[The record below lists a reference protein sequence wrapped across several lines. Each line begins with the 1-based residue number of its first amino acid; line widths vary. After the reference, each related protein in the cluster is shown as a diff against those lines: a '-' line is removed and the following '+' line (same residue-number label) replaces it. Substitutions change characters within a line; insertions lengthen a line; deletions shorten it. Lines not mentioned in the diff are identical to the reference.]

1 MPRRQ
6 RIRHELRDTLS
17 LALPLIA
24 GQLCAVGL
32 NVVEILLAGANGGQ
46 TLAAVGLGAA
56 VWSVVILGALGLMLA
71 VPPSVAQLV
80 GAGRQH
86 EIAPLFRQA
95 LWLALVAGVLMA
107 GLVQA
112 TPWLLARAGS
122 DPAIIPETVQFLM
135 PLAFG
140 APAQFLFF
148 FARGLSDGLGLTRP
162 TMWFSAL
169 GVVVLA
175 PLGHVL
181 MSGAFG
187 LPAMGAFGLG
197 LAYAIT
203 LWLQAGALL
212 LYLARHR
219 NYRHLGL
226 FERFDPPR
234 WRPIASLLAIALP
247 MGFAIWMEGGL
258 FVATAVFMSQLG
270 PVAMAAHP
278 IALNV
283 ASVAFMIPMGIAL
296 AITVRV
302 GHAVGRDDVSGVR
315 HAGFVGIGLVL
326 VTQCISATVLALASN
341 PLASIYTDNDL
352 VLATAVQ
359 LLVFAAIFQ
368 LSDGIQVASNA
379 ALRGLKDTRIPAL
392 MAAFSYW
399 GVGMTTG
406 WWLTFRAGMGPAGLW
421 LGLIA
426 GLSVASVLLFGR
438 FALLAGTAGWKRL
451 DAGTSV

>member
-1 MPRRQ
+1 MSVK
-6 RIRHELRDTLS
+6 RIRHELRDTLV

-24 GQLCAVGL
+24 GQLCAIGL
-32 NVVEILLAGANGGQ
+32 NVVEILLAGAHGGQ

-71 VPPSVAQLV
+71 LPPSVAQLV

-86 EIAPLFRQA
+86 EIAPLFRQS
-95 LWLALVAGVLMA
+95 LWLALAAGVLMA

-122 DPAIIPETVQFLM
+122 DPAIIPETVAFLAPM
-135 PLAFG
+135 AFA

-169 GVVVLA
+169 GVVLLA

-181 MSGAFG
+181 MSGALG
-187 LPAMGAFGLG
+187 LPALGAFGLG
-197 LAYAIT
+197 LAYTIT
-203 LWLQAGALL
+203 LWVQAGALL

-226 FERFDPPR
+226 FERFEPPR
-234 WRPIASLLAIALP
+234 WRPIAGLLAIALP

-283 ASVAFMIPMGIAL
+283 ASVAFMVPMGIAL

-302 GHAVGRDDVSGVR
+302 GHAVGRDDASGVR
-315 HAGFVGIGLVL
+315 HAGFTGIGLVL
-326 VTQCISATVLALASN
+326 VTQCLSATVLALASH

-352 VLATAVQ
+352 VVATAVQ
-359 LLVFAAIFQ
+359 LLVFAAVFQ

-399 GVGMTTG
+399 GIGMTTG
-406 WWLTFRAGMGPAGLW
+406 WWLAFRGGFGAAGLW

-426 GLSVASVLLFGR
+426 GLSVAAVLLFGR
-438 FALLAGTAGWKRL
+438 FLVLAVKGTWKRL
-451 DAGTSV
+451 ESGRSL

>member
-1 MPRRQ
+1 MSVK
-6 RIRHELRDTLS
+6 RIRHELRDTLA

-24 GQLCAVGL
+24 GQLCAIGL
-32 NVVEILLAGANGGQ
+32 NVVEILLAGAHGGQ

-86 EIAPLFRQA
+86 EIAPLFRQS
-95 LWLALVAGVLMA
+95 LWLALAAGVLMA

-122 DPAIIPETVQFLM
+122 DPAIIPETVAFLAPM
-135 PLAFG
+135 AFA

-169 GVVVLA
+169 GVVLLA

-181 MSGAFG
+181 MSGALG
-187 LPAMGAFGLG
+187 LPALGAFGLG
-197 LAYAIT
+197 LAYTIT
-203 LWLQAGALL
+203 LWVQAGALL

-219 NYRHLGL
+219 NYRRLGL
-226 FERFDPPR
+226 FERFEPPR
-234 WRPIASLLAIALP
+234 WRPIAGLLAIALP

-283 ASVAFMIPMGIAL
+283 ASVAFMVPMGIAL

-302 GHAVGRDDVSGVR
+302 GHAVGRDDASGVR
-315 HAGFVGIGLVL
+315 HAGFTGIGLVL
-326 VTQCISATVLALASN
+326 VTQCLSATVLALASH

-352 VLATAVQ
+352 VVATAVQ
-359 LLVFAAIFQ
+359 LLVFAAVFQ

-399 GVGMTTG
+399 GIGMTTG
-406 WWLTFRAGMGPAGLW
+406 WWLAFRGGFGAAGLW

-426 GLSVASVLLFGR
+426 GLSVAAVLLFGR
-438 FALLAGTAGWKRL
+438 FLVLAVKGTWKRL
-451 DAGTSV
+451 ESGRSL